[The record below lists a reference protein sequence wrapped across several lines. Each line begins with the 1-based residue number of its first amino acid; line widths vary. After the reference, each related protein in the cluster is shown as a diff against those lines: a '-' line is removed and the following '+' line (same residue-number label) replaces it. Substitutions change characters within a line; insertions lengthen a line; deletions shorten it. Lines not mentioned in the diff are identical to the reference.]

1 MEQLRQSNVR
11 FDAEAHRYFLGSL
24 ELRGITGLIRERL
37 GLADNSF
44 ADPTLGTEVHE
55 EIELM
60 GFGIPPK
67 TEHGKA
73 FKRWSEDNAVNIV
86 AHEYIVTDGER
97 YASPIDFVT
106 DDMTLWDVKTFR
118 RMTRDNL
125 VRVTYQLSIYK
136 YLFELQNGIEAK
148 ALKVV
153 QVGETGCFVTDIEP
167 LSVEE
172 VKEMLYGQTEFR
184 SSLIR
189 RDGETEELARLYDLQ
204 NAIEELEAR
213 KKQLEES
220 RDNLKKF
227 LTSEMEKNGV
237 LSWETDRVRV
247 SYKKGYTKAG
257 VDAKALKA
265 EMPEVYERFKKESE
279 VSPTIS
285 ITIK

>member
-73 FKRWSEDNAVNIV
+73 FKRWSEENSINIV

-118 RMTRDNL
+118 RMTRENL

-153 QVGETGCFVTDIEP
+153 QVGETGCVVTDIEP
-167 LSVEE
+167 LPVEE

-257 VDAKALKA
+257 VDTKALKA